1 MLSIDECFLSQIK
14 LVDFSQIRFFFQMY
28 LLYFF
33 RTVVCVCVD
42 IYIFKNYILESD
54 NPHVGKTPI
63 RSKLVVIIYI
73 SILFRF
79 NI

>member
-1 MLSIDECFLSQIK
+1 
-14 LVDFSQIRFFFQMY
+14 MY

-73 SILFRF
+73 SILFIRF